1 MQVST
6 IHQSGIHP
14 KKTIHQSGIHLKKT
28 WVFIQ
33 RMDGSHSKNLKMNLQ
48 ISGSRDRQCRGS
60 RAALPHWMQ
69 SHYRGHRGQ
78 RRLALRPGWG
88 YHIYITMCVYIY
100 IYTLHDMCIY
110 INEIMHIYMKWS
122 YYIYRVTDN
131 HLERKIFSNFF
142 SYLERSKISSLRT

>member
-1 MQVST
+1 
-6 IHQSGIHP
+6 
-14 KKTIHQSGIHLKKT
+14 
-28 WVFIQ
+28 
-33 RMDGSHSKNLKMNLQ
+33 MDGSHSKNLKMDLQ

-100 IYTLHDMCIY
+100 IYIYTLHDMCIY
-110 INEIMHIYMKWS
+110 INEIMHIYIYEMVIL
-122 YYIYRVTDN
+122 YIYIVTDN
-131 HLERKIFSNFF
+131 HLERKNFSNCFF
-142 SYLERSKISSLRT
+142 SYLERSKISSPRT